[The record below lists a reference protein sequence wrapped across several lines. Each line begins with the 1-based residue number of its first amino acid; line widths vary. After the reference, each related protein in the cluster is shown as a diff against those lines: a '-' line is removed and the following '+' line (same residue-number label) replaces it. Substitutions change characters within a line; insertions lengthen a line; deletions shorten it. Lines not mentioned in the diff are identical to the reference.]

1 MHRPLRLTVL
11 LNQHEA
17 KGRLLLF
24 CIALLPALHL
34 VWRWQQQDLGINP
47 FSTLSHT
54 LGHLALT
61 FLLLTLAITPL
72 RRGLRFFCA
81 SLKLADGKRLAD
93 WNFLIR
99 ARRQLGLH
107 GFFYASLH
115 ALAYLQLEVLWD
127 WHYLRDELAEKPYLA
142 LGMTAWTLTFL
153 LAITSPKVVIRHLHH
168 WWRRL
173 HRLMYLL
180 IILAIAHYWGAAKV
194 GNSWPLWCALI
205 AALLLGQ
212 RIWTAL
218 AGHAHQDTSSHRER
232 RASPS
237 PPVE

>member
-1 MHRPLRLTVL
+1 MHRPVRLSVL

-17 KGRLLLF
+17 KGRLILF
-24 CIALLPALHL
+24 CIALLPVLHL
-34 VWRWQQQDLGINP
+34 AWRWRQQDLGINP
-47 FSTLSHT
+47 FATLSHT
-54 LGHLALT
+54 LGQVALT

-72 RRGLRFFCA
+72 RRGLRLFCTRV
-81 SLKLADGKRLAD
+81 KLEDGKRLAD

-115 ALAYLQLEVLWD
+115 ALVYLQLEVLWD
-127 WHYLRDELAEKPYLA
+127 WDYLRGELAEKPYLA
-142 LGMTAWTLTFL
+142 LGMAAWILTLV
-153 LAITSPKVVIRHLHH
+153 LAITSPKIVIRLLHR

-173 HRLMYLL
+173 HRLMYVL

-194 GNSWPLWCALI
+194 GNPWPALCALI
-205 AALLLGQ
+205 AALLLAQ
-212 RIWTAL
+212 RIWVAL
-218 AGHAHQDTSSHRER
+218 LRNVHDADTHPER
-232 RASPS
+232 RADHL

>member
-1 MHRPLRLTVL
+1 MQRQKRLSYRI
-11 LNQHEA
+11 NHHEA
-17 KGRLLLF
+17 KLRRVLF
-24 CIALLPALHL
+24 GAALLPALHL
-34 VWRWQQQDLGINP
+34 LWRWQNQDLGINP
-47 FSTLSHT
+47 FATLSHT
-54 LGHLALT
+54 LGHVALV
-61 FLLLTLAITPL
+61 FLLITLAITPL
-72 RRGLRFFCA
+72 RRGLRLLCA
-81 SLKLADGKRLAD
+81 TLKLEDGKRLAD

-115 ALAYLQLEVLWD
+115 ALTYLQLEVLWD
-127 WHYLRDELAEKPYLA
+127 WHYLKDELTQKPYLA
-142 LGMTAWTLTFL
+142 LGLAAWVITFL

-194 GNSWPLWCALI
+194 GNPWPLICALI
-205 AALLLGQ
+205 AALLLVQ

-218 AGHAHQDTSSHRER
+218 ASHHHDTPSYRER
-232 RASPS
+232 RTEPV